1 LSTKLQLPKYYPLSS
16 DIRKQLPHLWTFIG
30 IFIFSF
36 ILALGFKNEIVRYI
50 MLFVS
55 FSYPVLIVFLILS
68 LIPRLNYY
76 QIDSRGVYVKILGV
90 FSKKYYWS
98 EIEKIGPTK
107 FMGDYKALGMMY
119 SSSVNRYILGRKT
132 RLKNWGWDELVSN
145 SFTKDGA
152 SIIKDINRYFKKYGR
167 TANK

>member
-1 LSTKLQLPKYYPLSS
+1 
-16 DIRKQLPHLWTFIG
+16 
-30 IFIFSF
+30 
-36 ILALGFKNEIVRYI
+36 